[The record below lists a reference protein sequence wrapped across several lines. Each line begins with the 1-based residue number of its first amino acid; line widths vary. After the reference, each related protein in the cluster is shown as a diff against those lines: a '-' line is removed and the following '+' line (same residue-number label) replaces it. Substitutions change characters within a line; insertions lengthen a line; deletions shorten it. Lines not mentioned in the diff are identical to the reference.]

1 MAGPVAGG
9 GEGQLRRF
17 RRLADLTAVVTF
29 LLIVVGGV
37 VRVSESGLGCGPGGS
52 GTKGWPLCGG
62 QVIPLVGNE
71 NRIIE
76 FSHRLLATVVV
87 ILIGILCYRAFQMRR
102 PQTPPPNQRGR
113 SNWAFRGSL
122 LAGALVLAQAVLGG
136 LTVEHS
142 LAEELVAAHLGTAM
156 VLLGLLLW
164 LGAKAR
170 SQAADEA
177 GTRAQA
183 VRGLKPYAATAAVLL
198 FCAIVAGGYMAG
210 TEHFGRAGNTGLG
223 AHEACGK
230 EFPGCAHS
238 GILPFGSTRLVNIQL
253 AHRLAVYLTVL
264 AVAAVIVMILRRRPS
279 PVMRHL
285 AFVLGGLLVLQFVLG
300 VLNVVLGDYE
310 ALIAAHLTV
319 ASLLW
324 ATMTAVTI
332 QVFRVPAPVVEKARA
347 GAREQVAT

>member
-1 MAGPVAGG
+1 MTAPSHGYRLLARCTVA
-9 GEGQLRRF
+9 
-17 RRLADLTAVVTF
+17 VTF
-29 LLIVVGGV
+29 LLIVLGGI
-37 VRVSESGLGCGPGGS
+37 VRVSDSGLGCGKAHS
-52 GTKGWPLCGG
+52 GINGWPLCQGDVVPG
-62 QVIPLVGNE
+62 VSLHAVIE
-71 NRIIE
+71 YCHRIT
-76 FSHRLLATVVV
+76 AAVVV
-87 ILIGILCYRAFQMRR
+87 VLMAALAVLAWRRYRAY
-102 PQTPPPNQRGR
+102 R
-113 SNWAFRGSL
+113 SIVFAATAASL
-122 LAGALVLAQAVLGG
+122 LVVAQAVLGAA
-136 LTVEHS
+136 TVDQDLNET
-142 LAEELVAAHLGTAM
+142 LVASHLGLAM
-156 VLLGLLLW
+156 ILFALVIYIARAARPGVA
-164 LGAKAR
+164 GAEPVDGGGGFKIAAVI
-170 SQAADEA
+170 SQAI
-177 GTRAQA
+177 
-183 VRGLKPYAATAAVLL
+183 L
-198 FCAIVAGGYMAG
+198 FVAIVAGGYMAG

-230 EFPGCAHS
+230 EFPGCAHA

-264 AVAAVIVMILRRRPS
+264 AVAAVIVMILRRKPS

-332 QVFRVPAPVVEKARA
+332 QVFRVPAPVAEKARA